1 MNTDT
6 YLSHEVLLFFLLNPL
21 NPLGWHDP
29 WLLDATIISIL
40 SNNGDIHRSYLS
52 NQLPKGK
59 LSLKLDVTLRT
70 VHSWFHA
77 DRFNCTDAE
86 VICLT
91 MYFLFK
97 MIVPILMRTRKETQ
111 YYGLNKYEKNF
122 KEIVFLYLLFYPNEQ
137 TLINDFDCLF
147 LFCHCSY

>member
-1 MNTDT
+1 MTHDCWMPPLSAYCQTMVT
-6 YLSHEVLLFFLLNPL
+6 YI
-21 NPLGWHDP
+21 DP
-29 WLLDATIISIL
+29 IYQI
-40 SNNGDIHRSYLS
+40 NYL
-52 NQLPKGK
+52 GK

-97 MIVPILMRTRKETQ
+97 MIVPILMHTRKETQ
-111 YYGLNKYEKNF
+111 FYGLNKYEK
-122 KEIVFLYLLFYPNEQ
+122 KTLRKLCFYIFYFTQ
-137 TLINDFDCLF
+137 TNKP
-147 LFCHCSY
+147 S